1 MPIEDSESHEM
12 MQIKMAAQG
21 SVSGTLAEWPHLK
34 HALRKRG
41 VKMLDTANAEDMR
54 RWMKVRSISDGCW
67 ITLNMDA
74 IATIAPCGYGFS
86 MRMLGGQS
94 IILDKEEGIRP

>member
-1 MPIEDSESHEM
+1 M
-12 MQIKMAAQG
+12 
-21 SVSGTLAEWPHLK
+21 TLKTKIGK
-34 HALRKRG
+34 HRSKPS
-41 VKMLDTANAEDMR
+41 DPTI
-54 RWMKVRSISDGCW
+54 RWMKVRSIGDGCW

-94 IILDKEEGIRP
+94 IILDKEEGNRVLKKILPEGIRP